1 MADDDAPPGVPE
13 WVVTYGDMMSLLLT
27 FFIMLVS
34 MSTVK
39 QEGRLR
45 AMMNSLQE
53 RFGPL
58 EGPFGAPGTSTQ
70 ENSLLDQPASRSQ
83 SQTGGTE
90 TGGRVSRGLSGPSSS
105 VKRLSHG
112 THVSLGGPALF
123 DFRSAK
129 LNTAAQENLDSIKR
143 VLENRANCILV
154 RGHATRDE
162 LSPAPYGDNLFSLSY
177 QRSLAAANY
186 LVKLGIPRSR
196 LFVAAAGD
204 AEPIVVSRDRAQQSR
219 NRRVDV
225 MILDTYTSKI
235 DDGQSV
241 IRPVRVAEE
250 IEGDSLR

>member
-34 MSTVK
+34 MSTIK

-70 ENSLLDQPASRSQ
+70 ENSLLDQPSSRSQ

-90 TGGRVSRGLSGPSSS
+90 TGGRESKGLSGPSSS
-105 VKRLSHG
+105 VQRLSHG
-112 THVSLGGPALF
+112 TFVSLGGPALF
-123 DFRSAK
+123 DFRSAE
-129 LNTAAQENLDSIKR
+129 LNPAAKENLDSIKQ
-143 VLENRANCILV
+143 VLENRANSILI

-162 LSPAPYGDNLFSLSY
+162 LSAADLGGDPFSLSY
-177 QRSLAAANY
+177 QRSLAAANH
-186 LVKLGIPRSR
+186 LISQGIPHSR

-250 IEGDSLR
+250 VEGDALR